1 MSIKHLC
8 VLGLSEIKIHDFFP
22 HRPYKATEGKARMSK
37 KKKMHKKDAL
47 VIAKNEPLTKRAP
60 EI

>member
-1 MSIKHLC
+1 MISSLTDLTRQLREKQEC
-8 VLGLSEIKIHDFFP
+8 Q
-22 HRPYKATEGKARMSK
+22 K